1 MTPVGL
7 VELSQMYE
15 YNQFTITNVSEFPLK
30 HLRRNHQWDHFKKLK
45 ISIV

>member
-15 YNQFTITNVSEFPLK
+15 YNQFTITNVGKFLLK
-30 HLRRNHQWDHFKKLK
+30 HLRRNYQ
-45 ISIV
+45 